1 MRLALATLVGVL
13 LFAVTILPFAGQLF
27 GALYFVA
34 ALILGGAFTWLALVL
49 MRRRD
54 RRSALRLYL
63 SSLAYLAL
71 LFAAMVVDVHV

>member
-1 MRLALATLVGVL
+1 
-13 LFAVTILPFAGQLF
+13 VTILPFAGGLF
-27 GALYFVA
+27 GSVYFIA
-34 ALILGGAFTWLALVL
+34 AVLLGGGFIWLAARLF
-49 MRRRD
+49 RRRD